1 MHFPEQSILSSNV
14 SSENCFWI
22 ASAGPMAFMNPSL
35 KKNQEIITKFG
46 GNIVKNLTND
56 LNYKMITSKYKEL
69 TFSQS
74 IFTVF
79 PS

>member
-1 MHFPEQSILSSNV
+1 
-14 SSENCFWI
+14 
-22 ASAGPMAFMNPSL
+22 MAFMNPSL

-69 TFSQS
+69 TFCQS